1 MKETELFFSRYPE
14 ALPLYEALKA
24 RILTEIDDVRI
35 KVQKTQITF
44 WNRHV
49 FACVS
54 FLRLRKKD
62 DLPPVL
68 LIVTFGLPQRAASAR
83 IEAAVEPYPGRWT
96 HHVLVSGEEDIDG
109 ELMGWLR
116 AAAAFSRMKR

>member
-62 DLPPVL
+62 DLPPVWL
-68 LIVTFGLPQRAASAR
+68 TVTFGLPQRAASAR
-83 IEAAVEPYPGRWT
+83 IEEAVEPYPGRWT
-96 HHVLVSGEEDIDG
+96 HHAVSYTHLDVY
-109 ELMGWLR
+109 
-116 AAAAFSRMKR
+116 KRQERWRKASS